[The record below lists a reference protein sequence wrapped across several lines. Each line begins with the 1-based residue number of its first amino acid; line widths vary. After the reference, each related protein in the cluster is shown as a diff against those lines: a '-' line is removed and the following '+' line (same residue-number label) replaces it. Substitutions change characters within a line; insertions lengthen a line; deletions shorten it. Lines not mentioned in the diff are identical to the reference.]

1 RPLGVQER
9 MIETVKAFTALSEEF
24 VELYFRH
31 HPVRATEAGIH
42 DYDHTLPNDSPDG
55 IRDRAV
61 WLRDLEQRLVASVPW
76 RELPV
81 EHRVDYA
88 VMRSRIAALRADL
101 EEIRVY
107 QRNPVIYPQTAL
119 DGIFRLLAYPF
130 APLEDRKES
139 ILARMLAVPD
149 YLTAVRPNLQ
159 LVPDQ
164 WLGLAADLTLSAPG
178 YVDEVGRQLMRSFPG
193 ENERIEHAVS
203 RARQGFLQ
211 YQQFIDGELERKVG
225 GTFAIGERWMNFKL
239 ERELLLDHDCRALE
253 SLGRDHIERATRAL
267 ETEAKVLDPARTWQE
282 LVAKGR
288 KRHPEAPRLRE
299 AYQAEIELARRFVQ
313 EKRLVPLPVGEK
325 LAVIETPVFRRTIS
339 PIAAHISQAPFDDDL
354 GGIIEVTPIDS
365 ARRKEE
371 QLAQLELH
379 HYSAIS
385 AVVANLAYPG
395 QHVQACWAHQA
406 GSRLRRATRSHL
418 LVTGWALYCEDL
430 MLEHGFFLDPHAR
443 LFHLRDLL
451 WRACRVVVDV
461 GLQTGRMTF
470 MQAVDFLAEN
480 ALMPRATALSEVKHY
495 TLVPTQPLGYLV
507 GKLAIQEIRTEV
519 EKRLGTRFDLSDFHH
534 RLLSC
539 GAIPPNLIRQE
550 LHDTLV

>member
-1 RPLGVQER
+1 ML
-9 MIETVKAFTALSEEF
+9 ETVKAFSALCEEF

-55 IRDRAV
+55 IRERSS

-76 RELPV
+76 QELPT
-81 EHRVDYA
+81 ENRVDYA
-88 VMRSRIAALRADL
+88 VLRSRIAALRADL
-101 EEIRVY
+101 EEIRIY

-119 DGIFRLLAYPF
+119 ESIFRLLAYPF

-149 YLTAVRPNLQ
+149 YLQVVRPNLTE
-159 LVPDQ
+159 VPDQ

-178 YVDEVGRQLMRSFPG
+178 YVDEVGRQLVKSFPG

-225 GTFAIGERWMNFKL
+225 GTFAIGERWMNYKL
-239 ERELLLDHDCRALE
+239 ERELLLDHDCRQLE
-253 SLGRDHIERATRAL
+253 SLGREHIEIATRAL
-267 ETEAKVLDPARTWQE
+267 EVEAARLEPGKAWQE
-282 LVAKGR
+282 LITEGR

-299 AYQAEIELARRFVQ
+299 AYQAEVERARRFVQ
-313 EKRLVPLPVGEK
+313 EKGLVPLPVGEK
-325 LAVIETPVFRRTIS
+325 LSVIDTPVFRRTTS
-339 PIAAHISQAPFDDDL
+339 PLASHVPQAPFDDDF
-354 GGIIEVTPIDS
+354 GGIIEITPIDTT
-365 ARRKEE
+365 RRKDE
-371 QLAQLELH
+371 QMAQLELH

-385 AVVANLAYPG
+385 SIVANLAYPG

-418 LVTGWALYCEDL
+418 LITGWALYCEEL
-430 MLEHGFFLDPHAR
+430 MLEQGFFLEPYAR

-470 MQAVDFLAEN
+470 MQAVDFLSES
-480 ALMPRATALSEVKHY
+480 ALMPRPAALGEVKHY

-507 GKLAIQEIRTEV
+507 GKLALLEIRAEA
-519 EKRLGTRFDLSDFHH
+519 EKRLGSRFELPEFHH
-534 RLLSC
+534 RLLAC

-550 LHDTLV
+550 LQSTLV